1 VRKKARGKGQP
12 MNDAVRER
20 WCELFLEQEEAVENL
35 SRMASVAESCCFATF
50 GQIIAVD
57 NDWEDALF
65 TIRHLVSM
73 IDRFRD
79 DYLSAIRDNVTRLP
93 APVAGLDNHAIA
105 RATANA
111 GGERNDNNVGFWDA
125 IGASET
131 ANVLARRVC
140 ESSMTKTGAAIHC
153 ATLIANTARGP

>member
-1 VRKKARGKGQP
+1 

-50 GQIIAVD
+50 GEVIAVD

-79 DYLSAIRDNVTRLP
+79 DYLSAIRDNFTRLP
-93 APVAGLDNHAIA
+93 ASVVGLDNNALRVQQQMPAA
-105 RATANA
+105 RETTTTL
-111 GGERNDNNVGFWDA
+111 GFGTRLEPLKA
-125 IGASET
+125 PMRSRAEF
-131 ANVLARRVC
+131 AKVA
-140 ESSMTKTGAAIHC
+140 
-153 ATLIANTARGP
+153 